1 MAPLEEQM
9 FTFFISISSG
19 CLAAFCFDV
28 YKALVRFFHIRRFAL
43 SVGDILFWIVLSGLI
58 FAFLLF
64 SNDGEM
70 RGFMLVGLAAGV
82 GIYLRILGEH
92 SPRVITRVLEITHQI
107 ILFMARVLA
116 WSWIGITVPFK
127 LVYWVAAWPLKMAFT
142 LTNKLRYFM
151 AGNSKKVFVPFSF
164 IKERLGRKKK

>member
-28 YKALVRFFHIRRFAL
+28 YKALVRFFRIRKFAL

-82 GIYLRILGEH
+82 GIYLRVLGEY
-92 SPRVITRVLEITHQI
+92 SFRVITRALEIIQQV
-107 ILFMARVLA
+107 ILFIAKLLA
-116 WSWIGITVPFK
+116 WSWIGLTVPFK
-127 LVYWVAAWPLKMAFT
+127 LVYWVAAWPFKTAFT
-142 LTNKLRYFM
+142 LTNKLGYFM
-151 AGNSKKVFVPFSF
+151 VGNSKKVFVPFRF
-164 IKERLGRKKK
+164 LKERLGRKKK

>member
-28 YKALVRFFHIRRFAL
+28 YKALVRFFHIRKFAL
-43 SVGDILFWIVLSGLI
+43 SVGDILFWIVLSVLI

-92 SPRVITRVLEITHQI
+92 SPRVINRVLEIIHQI
-107 ILFMARVLA
+107 ILFMAKVLT
-116 WSWIGITVPFK
+116 WSWIGVTVPFK
-127 LVYWVAAWPLKMAFT
+127 LAYFVVTWPLKTAFT
-142 LTNKLRYFM
+142 LTNKLWYFM
-151 AGNSKKVFVPFSF
+151 VGGSKKILIPVRSLV
-164 IKERLGRKKK
+164 ERLRKKK